1 MTGSGGAVGAM
12 VTQLLFF
19 SSSKYSKE
27 TGITLMGVMVVI
39 CSLSVGLIHFPQ
51 WGGMLCGPSAGLIST
66 KDDYY
71 LLE

>member
-19 SSSKYSKE
+19 SGSKYSKE
-27 TGITLMGVMVVI
+27 TGITLMGIMMI
-39 CSLSVGLIHFPQ
+39 FSALSVGLLHFPQ
-51 WGGMLCGPSAGLIST
+51 WGGMLCGPSAGLISSQY
-66 KDDYY
+66 DYY